1 MVAGQ
6 QVSAW
11 RPHVPGV
18 VEVFHARF
26 TAHAYPMHVHDV
38 WTLLIV
44 DDGAVR
50 YDLDRREHGTPGD
63 TVSLLPPQVPH
74 NGSPATPHGFRKR
87 VLYLD
92 LTQLDESFIGAAV
105 DGPDLVDPLLRRR
118 VGQLHAALADRGGEL
133 EAQSRLA
140 LIRERLRTRLRP
152 RAVARA
158 RPADPG
164 VAHRL
169 RELLDARLLEG
180 VTLDEAARI
189 LHAHPTHL
197 VRAFS
202 GAFGIAPHQYLTA
215 RRLDRARRLLLDG
228 RPPGEVA
235 TATGF
240 YDQSHLN
247 RSFKRLVGTTPG
259 RFARSGGNLPTSP
272 LVIPPTGITRRLDD
286 HQEND
291 RALPRAGAGPGG

>member
-6 QVSAW
+6 RVTAW
-11 RPHVPGV
+11 RPRVPGV

-26 TAHAYPMHVHDV
+26 TEHAYPMHVHDV

-74 NGSPATPHGFRKR
+74 NGSPATAHGFRKR

-92 LTQLDESFIGAAV
+92 LTQLDESLIGAAV
-105 DGPDLVDPLLRRR
+105 DSPDLVDPLLRHRI
-118 VGQLHAALADRGGEL
+118 GQLHTALTEPGDEF
-133 EAQSRLA
+133 EAQCRLA
-140 LIRERLRTRLRP
+140 LVRERLGGHLRP
-152 RAVARA
+152 GSATRA
-158 RPADPG
+158 RGTAPG
-164 VAHRL
+164 VAHAL
-169 RELLDARLLEG
+169 RELLDARLFQGVPLE
-180 VTLDEAARI
+180 EAAG
-189 LHAHPTHL
+189 LLGAHPTHL

-202 GAFGIAPHQYLTA
+202 RAFGIAPHQYLTA

-228 RPPGEVA
+228 MPPGEVA
-235 TATGF
+235 ATTGF
-240 YDQSHLN
+240 YDQAHLT

-259 RFARSGGNLPTSP
+259 RFAGGPGRAVRPEGPSGGNASDP
-272 LVIPPTGITRRLDD
+272 GG
-286 HQEND
+286 H
-291 RALPRAGAGPGG
+291 GPGRRRS

>member
-1 MVAGQ
+1 DGGEGDAHLVVAAGQ
-6 QVSAW
+6 
-11 RPHVPGV
+11 
-18 VEVFHARF
+18 E
-26 TAHAYPMHVHDV
+26 
-38 WTLLIV
+38 
-44 DDGAVR
+44 
-50 YDLDRREHGTPGD
+50 E
-63 TVSLLPPQVPH
+63 
-74 NGSPATPHGFRKR
+74 GF
-87 VLYLD
+87 
-92 LTQLDESFIGAAV
+92 
-105 DGPDLVDPLLRRR
+105 
-118 VGQLHAALADRGGEL
+118 
-133 EAQSRLA
+133 
-140 LIRERLRTRLRP
+140 
-152 RAVARA
+152 ARA

-180 VTLDEAARI
+180 VTLDEAAGI
-189 LHAHPTHL
+189 LHSHPTHL

-259 RFARSGGNLPTSP
+259 RFARSGGNPPTP
-272 LVIPPTGITRRLDD
+272 LTVIPPTGMTRRLDD
-286 HQEND
+286 HQKND
-291 RALPRAGAGPGG
+291 RALPRAGSGPGG